1 MRETLINHQ
10 ETLIFFKIFQNHFSK
25 WFPKVSIKVSVDL
38 WNTVLTTMR
47 ETLIN
52 LRELFHLKT
61 ENPSEKRLFYIG
73 FFPINFH
80 LTGGRQLHQVI
91 QKFSTEVH
99 KLSLRVRK
107 DLQKLSF
114 FTESFR
120 LEDPWKAWST
130 VWTNLLD
137 KFCLKPENQLKIVQ
151 NVPKKFSSSFLL
163 DFYKALLIT
172 VPISY
177 LEIFRKI
184 FVHNLR
190 IKTGT
195 VCFSRRKCHWNHPLN
210 TQSVV
215 LTTLAEIF
223 LQKIRNSIYFGFV
236 KCLTIFFWTGKR
248 LFRQQLENFR
258 QRSESLTV
266 KNLGFTY
273 GIKLLFTENTFL
285 NNVSSDLRYAFLRAV
300 PKFFNETSE
309 KTQFKKWKQQQK

>member
-1 MRETLINHQ
+1 M
-10 ETLIFFKIFQNHFSK
+10 IFQNHFAK

-38 WNTVLTTMR
+38 WNAVLTRMR

-61 ENPSEKRLFYIG
+61 ENPSEKLLFYIG
-73 FFPINFH
+73 FFPINFL

-91 QKFSTEVH
+91 QKFSTEVQ

-114 FTESFR
+114 FTETFR

-130 VWTNLLD
+130 VWTNMLD
-137 KFCLKPENQLKIVQ
+137 KCCLKPENQLKIVQ
-151 NVPKKFSSSFLL
+151 NVPKNFSSNFLL

-172 VPISY
+172 VPKSY

-190 IKTGT
+190 TKTGT
-195 VCFSRRKCHWNHPLN
+195 VCFSRRKCHWNHTLN
-210 TQSVV
+210 TQSIV

-223 LQKIRNSIYFGFV
+223 CKKS
-236 KCLTIFFWTGKR
+236 
-248 LFRQQLENFR
+248 EN
-258 QRSESLTV
+258 Q
-266 KNLGFTY
+266 FT
-273 GIKLLFTENTFL
+273 LVL
-285 NNVSSDLRYAFLRAV
+285 
-300 PKFFNETSE
+300 
-309 KTQFKKWKQQQK
+309 